1 MHHAQISPRQRDKKL
16 WVTGVKDENDKD
28 IIILQKNA
36 QNYLTEEF
44 YLCWY
49 VYCMTENLGTLPFAG
64 GWAEQ
69 PFWITEAIAILK
81 VEESKMEAE
90 KYAQTE

>member
-1 MHHAQISPRQRDKKL
+1 MLSNQIPPHKRNTKR
-16 WVTGVKDENDKD
+16 WVTGVKDDEGKD
-28 IIILQKNA
+28 IIILQKDA
-36 QNYLTEEF
+36 VNYLTDNF
-44 YLCWY
+44 YICWY

-69 PFWITEAIAILK
+69 PFWITEALAILK

-90 KYAQTE
+90 KYAQKE